1 MKAIRFSFFRKLAP
15 KPYAQAMVE
24 FAIALPLLLLIL
36 YGVIELARIAFI
48 FSSTSNASR
57 AAARYGAG
65 AGENSDGTPHYL
77 DCDGIREIAKQ
88 SAYVTDFSEINITY
102 DRGVNSDGTQ
112 IPIAGIDPDP
122 SVDSCSSENFNVRNG
137 DRIVVQVSANYE
149 PIVSI
154 IPIDPIEIVSS
165 NARTFVV
172 SIPIL
177 GSSVPLAFLAET
189 STPSRVPNSSPTA
202 TSAPTLFFTP
212 TRVAIDLT
220 QFAYN
225 LTNRPTATLTLTPSV
240 TPPPTASPST
250 TPTRILCNGVTSI
263 QNGALSYK
271 NNFIQMELYN
281 NTGYPI
287 EVSEVYLEWNHDK
300 GHQGD
305 DTSLH
310 LTSVSLD
317 TWQWQGNIWAPSQP
331 IPAYHPIIP
340 TGSSRISFGFNQTY
354 DILDGTERVVM
365 YPLTPGC
372 EAYLIDSK
380 NK

>member
-1 MKAIRFSFFRKLAP
+1 MKTIKSSFTRKSA
-15 KPYAQAMVE
+15 AQAMVE
-24 FAIALPLLLLIL
+24 FAIALPFLLLIL
-36 YGVIELARIAFI
+36 YGVIELARMAFI

-65 AGENSDGTPHYL
+65 AGENSEGTPHYL
-77 DCDGIREIAKQ
+77 DCEGIREIANQ
-88 SAYVTDFSEINITY
+88 SAYVTDFSDINITY
-102 DRGVNSDGTQ
+102 DRGVNPDGSQ
-112 IPIAGIDPDP
+112 IPISGIDPNPDT
-122 SVDSCSSENFNVRNG
+122 DSCSTENFNVRNG
-137 DRIVVQVSANYE
+137 DRIVVQVSADYE

-172 SIPIL
+172 SIPIM
-177 GSSVPLAFLAET
+177 GSSVPLAFSAET
-189 STPSRVPNSSPTA
+189 STPSNVPNNSTRTPTS
-202 TSAPTLFFTP
+202 TRVSTP

-225 LTNRPTATLTLTPSV
+225 LTNKPAATMTLTPSQ
-240 TPPPTASPST
+240 TPLPTIPPSI
-250 TPTRILCNGVTSI
+250 TPTRISCNGVTSI

-271 NNFIQMELYN
+271 DNFIQMELYN

-287 EVSEVYLEWNHDK
+287 DVSEVYIEWNHDK

-305 DTSLH
+305 DSSLR
-310 LTSVSLD
+310 LNSITLD
-317 TWQWQGNIWAPSQP
+317 VWKWQGNILAPSKY
-331 IPAYHPIIP
+331 IRDYHPVIP
-340 TGSSRISFGFNQTY
+340 IGSSIISFGFHQDY
-354 DILDGTERVVM
+354 DILDGTERVVI

-372 EAYLIDSK
+372 EGYLIDSK